1 MTIAFA
7 VHAGTQTHYRTR
19 CPGMMHTNNFFT
31 RHKARLKTPQ
41 KQSKLFTVIRRIWPF
56 ISRTN
61 KKQVATIY
69 LHQGQIKIDHE
80 RNKMTAQI
88 LLTPPDFYT
97 ISGRSEQSR
106 DKLTWSEKSRVYFPS
121 IYMINIYKWQHLIP
135 QKIHYL
141 IEHTAHSTMAQ
152 NGGSTG

>member
-1 MTIAFA
+1 M
-7 VHAGTQTHYRTR
+7 
-19 CPGMMHTNNFFT
+19 
-31 RHKARLKTPQ
+31 
-41 KQSKLFTVIRRIWPF
+41 
-56 ISRTN
+56 
-61 KKQVATIY
+61 ATIY

-106 DKLTWSEKSRVYFPS
+106 DKLTWSVKSRVYFPS